1 MSLRCK
7 YVIHI
12 VIFRLVY
19 KNIMSTRCKY
29 SIQILS
35 TYIQIIS
42 YFKWMHFHLKLFHN
56 SLYFI
61 ITSVIWWAIYLS
73 ALAEELGYCPSSLFI
88 VLPALVESGF
98 QLCFSLWSPRICCS
112 LASLIV
118 SPTMLAS
125 RLIAGQQNK
134 MARGIFQCLC
144 WSWCCSLV

>member
-7 YVIHI
+7 YVIHVVI
-12 VIFRLVY
+12 VRHIY
-19 KNIMSTRCKY
+19 KNIMSTKCKY

-42 YFKWMHFHLKLFHN
+42 YFKWMHFHLKMFHN

-88 VLPALVESGF
+88 VLPALIESGF

-112 LASLIV
+112 FASLRV
-118 SPTMLAS
+118 SSTMLAS

-134 MARGIFQCLC
+134 MACGIFQCLC
-144 WSWCCSLV
+144 WFWCCSLA